1 MTPSEAWADDVSD
14 AQATLEQAEERLTQ
28 ISQEHA
34 KLQEEAEGL
43 QTQIDAAIEG
53 VMDAQSEVQEGRE
66 HLGEMLSREYK
77 TGGIGLLTVLFESEN
92 LNELVNNLHY
102 LDAVQQ
108 AQADE
113 IELQRQRQEAFNT
126 ALDDLNTK
134 KDEQMKKI
142 SEAEQKTAEAAQV
155 VSNAETKLADAKDAA
170 AEAERLAELKAQAEA
185 LAKEQEEK
193 QAAVETPAEP
203 EPETPSQSE
212 STDNNGAGSNTDNAG
227 SNAGN
232 SGGSSSG
239 GNAGGSS
246 DSQTGWKTGSAS
258 AYGSESDG
266 TLGGRTATGAI
277 VTESSMG
284 VAVPLSWSNARS
296 YLGRQVEIS
305 YGGMT
310 VIATVNDLG
319 AWAAISL
326 SRFATRCM
334 ARVRRKLVLR
344 LGRAYGELPLP
355 VGCCCNC
362 LIRKRLD
369 TALQAFFI
377 SALTSF
383 VFGHLSAYCAISQ
396 MGDCGKPGYFV
407 SGFPHSCTPP
417 YNRTNSCFK
426 GREAIHRAIIRSCR

>member
-1 MTPSEAWADDVSD
+1 
-14 AQATLEQAEERLTQ
+14 
-28 ISQEHA
+28 
-34 KLQEEAEGL
+34 
-43 QTQIDAAIEG
+43 
-53 VMDAQSEVQEGRE
+53 
-66 HLGEMLSREYK
+66 MLSCEYK

-193 QAAVETPAEP
+193 QAAVETPVDP
-203 EPETPSQSE
+203 EPETSTQSE
-212 STDNNGAGSNTDNAG
+212 SADNGSTESNSDNAG
-227 SNAGN
+227 SNTGN
-232 SGGSSSG
+232 LGGSSSG
-239 GNAGGSS
+239 GNTGGSS

-266 TLGGRTATGAI
+266 TLGAATATGAI

-284 VAVPLSWSNARS
+284 VAVPLSWPNARS

-305 YGGMT
+305 YSGMT

-319 AWAAISL
+319 GMGGGSRSL
-326 SRFATRCM
+326 DLQPGVWRAF
-334 ARVRRKLVLR
+334 RRKLMLR
-344 LGRAYGELPLP
+344 LGCAHSELSLP
-355 VGCCCNC
+355 VRLFSAGSF
-362 LIRKRLD
+362 LIERSPLKNRFLPRHFLRI
-369 TALQAFFI
+369 A
-377 SALTSF
+377 S
-383 VFGHLSAYCAISQ
+383 LSAE
-396 MGDCGKPGYFV
+396 
-407 SGFPHSCTPP
+407 PP
-417 YNRTNSCFK
+417 YK
-426 GREAIHRAIIRSCR
+426 Y

>member
-1 MTPSEAWADDVSD
+1 MLAATPFIPMTPSEAWADDVSD

-66 HLGEMLSREYK
+66 HLGEMLSCEYK

-193 QAAVETPAEP
+193 QAAVETPVDP
-203 EPETPSQSE
+203 EPETSTQSE
-212 STDNNGAGSNTDNAG
+212 SADNSSAGSNSDNAG
-227 SNAGN
+227 SNTGN

-239 GNAGGSS
+239 GSTGGSS
-246 DSQTGWKTGSAS
+246 DSQAGWKTGSAS

-266 TLGGRTATGAI
+266 TLGAATATGAI

-284 VAVPLSWSNARS
+284 VAVPLSWPNARS

-319 AWAAISL
+319 GMGGGSRSL
-326 SRFATRCM
+326 DLQPG
-334 ARVRRKLVLR
+334 VW
-344 LGRAYGELPLP
+344 RA
-355 VGCCCNC
+355 
-362 LIRKRLD
+362 
-369 TALQAFFI
+369 
-377 SALTSF
+377 
-383 VFGHLSAYCAISQ
+383 FGAS
-396 MGDCGKPGYFV
+396 
-407 SGFPHSCTPP
+407 
-417 YNRTNSCFK
+417 SCFDW
-426 GREAIHRAIIRSCR
+426 GVRTVSYRFL